1 MCDESTKQNV
11 RAFLDRPKNLL
22 SEIRRVQSRIEGL
35 RLSMYP
41 SGIRYDTDR
50 VMSSPSDPMPR
61 YAAEV
66 DELQDSLKALMR
78 EYSNAQ
84 DDICSAVLKAGMT
97 NMEQDVIMLRHVA
110 FYSWTRI
117 AAEESRS
124 IRWMTKVHKM
134 AVRKLEKYFISS

>member
-1 MCDESTKQNV
+1 
-11 RAFLDRPKNLL
+11 
-22 SEIRRVQSRIEGL
+22 
-35 RLSMYP
+35 
-41 SGIRYDTDR
+41 
-50 VMSSPSDPMPR
+50 MPR

-78 EYSNAQ
+78 EYSKAQ

-124 IRWMTKVHKM
+124 IRWMPKVHKM

>member
-1 MCDESTKQNV
+1 MDAKTFF
-11 RAFLDRPKNLL
+11 RAIRLERR
-22 SEIRRVQSRIEGL
+22 EIRILNEKIYAREMDL
-35 RLSMYP
+35 LP

-50 VMSSPSDPMPR
+50 VVSSPSDPMPR

-78 EYSNAQ
+78 EYSKAQ